1 MSRHKFLHWLE
12 NHTQLEI
19 AKSVKKF
26 KKYWTRWC
34 LKFKDTDEMTIQCN
48 IQCRN
53 IKLPNII
60 TEGFETRI
68 FGKDNLLFEKG
79 QTVTFEFE
87 FTFQYN
93 YISAN
98 NHNLDNR
105 NEISGFAPYFVLILN
120 FDLPHDFAGKIS
132 KLICKLLMA
141 WKKLSEE
148 ST

>member
-60 TEGFETRI
+60 LYLKQFLFTKRYFIKDKKHIEQSSFNSKRI
-68 FGKDNLLFEKG
+68 IQDGQLL
-79 QTVTFEFE
+79 
-87 FTFQYN
+87 
-93 YISAN
+93 
-98 NHNLDNR
+98 NR
-105 NEISGFAPYFVLILN
+105 LSSFKQFWS
-120 FDLPHDFAGKIS
+120 S
-132 KLICKLLMA
+132 KLYG
-141 WKKLSEE
+141 WFYKKQLQKWILGSQMHF
-148 ST
+148 

>member
-1 MSRHKFLHWLE
+1 MKVLVFVDLPISHFSLVFKVFVVVWIWNE
-12 NHTQLEI
+12 NKE
-19 AKSVKKF
+19 K
-26 KKYWTRWC
+26 R
-34 LKFKDTDEMTIQCN
+34 E
-48 IQCRN
+48 CRN

-105 NEISGFAPYFVLILN
+105 NEISRFAPYFVFILN
-120 FDLPHDFAGKIS
+120 FELPHDFAGKIS

-148 ST
+148 STQSFLDDFLI